1 MGTSLITP
9 CCRRRDSVFLAFS
22 QATSICTTSQTKTDS
37 MRLASFLTYL
47 LSCAALLF
55 MSSVRLSAQFSVS
68 GTTVLERQT
77 LSFSDVLTMTTLA
90 QGDLKLRNCTIHTDS
105 NLTDPVREA
114 EWRAQLLKA
123 SGKNGRILVDSKL
136 EFDSCRFSAMKISGF
151 EFEKGISF
159 NGCTIDEYLGFQ
171 KCVITLLGISKT
183 TILTGVEVE
192 GLVNFELDRCEIGRC
207 VFASNFIT
215 SVSYERT
222 HFMEFSRVFA
232 PFSQPLNSFTLQQC
246 LVDSGATFQ
255 IDGHIRSC
263 TLSEDTTYGALN
275 ITAVILNMLK
285 IEKSAFRGAIL
296 YDAFNTPE
304 RATTLRWEQFAG
316 YKITVSDTVNG
327 RNVTEQDDY
336 EMLLKTYSFFY
347 NVYGKNWQDES
358 KNDCYVEMKTVQTR
372 WLGITYQRTPTFTN
386 WMVWKLNIFLETF
399 CKYGTE
405 PVMAIQYSLWVL
417 FLFAAF
423 YFIFPSQPEGLNG
436 VRFTHTF
443 YDLASHKEERQRQ
456 AANIRA
462 EMTALHNSHT
472 LAPPVV
478 RVIGAPFYYG
488 HIFQYQLRLWS
499 VRQSEYAQ
507 SLQKRWDES
516 PKEGG
521 NRTGVLG
528 LAAIYFF
535 TLLSIAAMIRAINAA
550 ALSLNAFV
558 TLGYGEIQAKGV
570 ARYMAVLEGAL
581 GWFLLSIFSV
591 SLISQILQ

>member
-1 MGTSLITP
+1 
-9 CCRRRDSVFLAFS
+9 
-22 QATSICTTSQTKTDS
+22 
-37 MRLASFLTYL
+37 MRLASFSTYL

-55 MSSVRLSAQFSVS
+55 MSSVRLSAQFGIS

-90 QGDLKLRNCTIHTDS
+90 QGDLKLRNCTIRTDS

-171 KCVITLLGISKT
+171 KCVIASLGISKT

-192 GLVNFELDRCEIGRC
+192 GLVNFELDRCEIGSC
-207 VFASNFIT
+207 VFASNVIT
-215 SVSYERT
+215 SVNYERT
-222 HFMEFSRVFA
+222 HFTQFSQVFA
-232 PFSQPLNSFTLQQC
+232 PFSQPLNNFTLKEC
-246 LVDSGATFQ
+246 ILDSTATFQ
-255 IDGHIRSC
+255 IDGHLRSC
-263 TLSEDTTYGALN
+263 TLSKDTTFGALN
-275 ITAVILNMLK
+275 ISAVILNMLR
-285 IEKSAFRGAIL
+285 IEKSVFHGAIL

-327 RNVTEQDDY
+327 RNVTELDDY
-336 EMLLKTYSFFY
+336 SMLLKTYSFFY
-347 NVYGKNWQDES
+347 NIYGKNWQDES

-372 WLGITYQRTPTFTN
+372 WLGITYKNDPTFTN
-386 WMVWKLNIFLETF
+386 WLVWQLNIFLETF

-405 PVMAIQYSLWVL
+405 PVMAIQYSLWIL
-417 FLFAAF
+417 FLFATL
-423 YFIFPSQPEGLNG
+423 YFIFPSQPESSNG

-443 YDLASHKEERQRQ
+443 YDLATHKEDRQQQFAKIETERAALRKSHK
-456 AANIRA
+456 AAP
-462 EMTALHNSHT
+462 T
-472 LAPPVV
+472 LV
-478 RVIGAPFYYG
+478 RVVGAPFYYG
-488 HIFQYQLRLWS
+488 HIFQYQLRLWG
-499 VRQSEYAQ
+499 VQQSEYAQ
-507 SLQKRWDES
+507 NLQKRWDATTLS
-516 PKEGG
+516 PDNGERTSVLATALLYFGG
-521 NRTGVLG
+521 
-528 LAAIYFF
+528 
-535 TLLSIAAMIRAINAA
+535 LLFIAAAIRAINAF

-558 TLGYGEIQAKGV
+558 TLGYGEIQAIGI
-570 ARYMAVLEGAL
+570 ARYLAVLEGAL

>member
-1 MGTSLITP
+1 
-9 CCRRRDSVFLAFS
+9 
-22 QATSICTTSQTKTDS
+22 
-37 MRLASFLTYL
+37 MRLASLPLYM
-47 LSCAALLF
+47 LSFAALLF
-55 MSSVRLSAQFSVS
+55 IGSVRLEAQFSES
-68 GTTVLERQT
+68 QTTVLERQT

-90 QGDLKLRNCTIHTDS
+90 QGDLKLRNCTIRTDS
-105 NLTDPVREA
+105 NLTDPMREA

-123 SGKNGRILVDSKL
+123 SGRNGRILVDSKL

-159 NGCTIDEYLGFQ
+159 NSCTIDEYLGFQ
-171 KCVITLLGISKT
+171 KCVIASLGISKT
-183 TILTGVEVE
+183 TITTGVEVE
-192 GLVNFELDRCEIGRC
+192 GLVNFELDRCEIGSC

-222 HFMEFSRVFA
+222 HFMQFSQVFA
-232 PFSQPLNSFTLQQC
+232 PFSQPLNSFTLLQC
-246 LVDSGATFQ
+246 MVDSNAIFQ
-255 IDGHIRSC
+255 IDGHLRSC

-372 WLGITYQRTPTFTN
+372 WLGITYKRTPTFTN
-386 WMVWKLNIFLETF
+386 WMVWQLNIFLETF

-456 AANIRA
+456 AVGIAA
-462 EMTALHNSHT
+462 EMAALHESH
-472 LAPPVV
+472 LAAPPLV
-478 RVIGAPFYYG
+478 RIIGSPFYYG

-507 SLQKRWDES
+507 VLQKRWDES

-528 LAAIYFF
+528 LAALYFF
-535 TLLSIAAMIRAINAA
+535 ALLFIAAMIRAINAA